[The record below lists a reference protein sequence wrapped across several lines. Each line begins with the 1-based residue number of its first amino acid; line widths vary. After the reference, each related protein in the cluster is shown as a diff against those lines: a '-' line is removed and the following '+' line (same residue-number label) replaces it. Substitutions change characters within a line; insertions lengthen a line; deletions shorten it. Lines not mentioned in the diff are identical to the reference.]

1 MRWHAHPS
9 KSKGTTGVSEVT
21 GKFTRIEWGLPEITG
36 TITGLTLHIL
46 FSEPIPLRMLAASL
60 VLRS

>member
-1 MRWHAHPS
+1 
-9 KSKGTTGVSEVT
+9 VSEVT

-46 FSEPIPLRMLAASL
+46 FSEPIPLRMLVASL